1 MACAKAKTCKVE
13 FKVSVPAGVEHV
25 YVCGSVKGLG
35 EWELK
40 DALELTYCETCGK
53 FTGSKMLPVDT
64 TFEFKVLAD
73 KSWAAV
79 EKGLWHEDLPNHTYT
94 ATKGLVVEVGVSNFN

>member
-35 EWELK
+35 DWEVK
-40 DALELTYCETCGK
+40 VALELTYCEACGK
-53 FTGSKMLPVDT
+53 FTASKMLPVDAT
-64 TFEFKVLAD
+64 VEFKVLAD
-73 KSWAAV
+73 KSWDSV
-79 EKGLWHEDLPNHTYT
+79 EKGLWHEDLPNHSFIVE
-94 ATKGLVVEVGVSNFN
+94 KGLVVEVGVCNFN